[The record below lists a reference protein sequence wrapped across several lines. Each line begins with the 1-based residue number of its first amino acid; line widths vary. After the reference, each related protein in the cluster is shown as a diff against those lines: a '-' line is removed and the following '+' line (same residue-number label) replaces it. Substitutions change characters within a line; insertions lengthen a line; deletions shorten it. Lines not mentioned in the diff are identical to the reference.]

1 MKIRAFLGLFIA
13 FTVSASLAHAS
24 DPSCHAIEAAAA
36 KAQQQ
41 RAFHSITELE
51 DGTRLEL
58 IAIGDTTY
66 MNQGGDWM
74 KIPANAG
81 KLGQAAATAFGAG
94 ETQFHDCRKLGS
106 ESIAGMATTAW
117 AYSMDAPEIKLF
129 GKAAR
134 AAMTTSAPITS
145 EPTACPMRMSSKAPA
160 STGNTPA
167 FPRRFR
173 EGCRHESAR
182 MTPRSAAGVQRMQQI
197 R

>member
-1 MKIRAFLGLFIA
+1 MKTRAFLGLFTA
-13 FTVSASLAHAS
+13 FTVSATLAHAS
-24 DPSCHAIEAAAA
+24 DPSCHAIEAAQA
-36 KAQQQ
+36 KALQQ

-58 IAIGDTTY
+58 IAIGDTSY

-134 AAMTTSAPITS
+134 AAMTTSGTYYIGADGLPYAHVVEGTRQHWKYTGVSAPI
-145 EPTACPMRMSSKAPA
+145 P
-160 STGNTPA
+160 
-167 FPRRFR
+167 
-173 EGCRHESAR
+173 
-182 MTPRSAAGVQRMQQI
+182 
-197 R
+197 